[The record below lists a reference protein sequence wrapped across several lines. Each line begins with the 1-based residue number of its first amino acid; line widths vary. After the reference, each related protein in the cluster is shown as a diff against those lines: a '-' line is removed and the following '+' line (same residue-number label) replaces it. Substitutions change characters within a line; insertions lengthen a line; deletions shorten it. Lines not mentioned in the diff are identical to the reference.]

1 MDFVLTYKNA
11 KLVKDAAHCLDVI
24 LDIDYDIESL
34 RRSGFADTEKCLKKA
49 FRERKKYARKFWA
62 NLNKLN
68 KYYGIRKNPFFSFQ
82 ALQKFLHVN
91 NVIYTQFTNSSYLY
105 DDDYD
110 ETTDGP
116 IHPSLDIVQL
126 AQGGLPIEELLDGY
140 QAHFMPTREM
150 IGMKF

>member
-11 KLVKDAAHCLDVI
+11 KLVKNAAHCLDVI
-24 LDIDYDIESL
+24 LDICNDIESL
-34 RRSGFADTEKCLKKA
+34 RHSGVADNAKCLKKA
-49 FRERKKYARKFWA
+49 FKARKRANKKFWA
-62 NLNKLN
+62 SLNALN
-68 KYYGIRKNPFFSFQ
+68 KYYGIRRNPFFTFH

-91 NVIYTQFTNSSYLY
+91 NVIYSQFINSSYLY

-116 IHPSLDIVQL
+116 MHPSLDIVQI